1 MDEVRKRKWRWIG
14 HVARRGDNHLVKEA
28 INFKME
34 GRRRVGRPRETWAR
48 IAKKE
53 FEGATGF
60 NFEQVTDH
68 AQDRRKWRLH
78 VDAMRAWA
86 AHRD

>member
-1 MDEVRKRKWRWIG
+1 MRKMKWRWIG
-14 HVARRGDNHLVKEA
+14 HVARRGDNHIVKEA

-34 GRRRVGRPRETWAR
+34 GRRRVERPRETWAR

-53 FEGATGF
+53 FEGATGL

-68 AQDRRKWRLH
+68 VQVRHKWRLH
-78 VDAMRAWA
+78 VDAMRACTA
-86 AHRD
+86 YHD